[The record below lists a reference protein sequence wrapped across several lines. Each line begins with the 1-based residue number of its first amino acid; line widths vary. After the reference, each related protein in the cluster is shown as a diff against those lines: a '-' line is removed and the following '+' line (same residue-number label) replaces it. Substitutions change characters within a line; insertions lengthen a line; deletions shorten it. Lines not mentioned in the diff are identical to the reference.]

1 MEKVIANIL
10 ILADGGPS
18 IGGGHISRC
27 RALAASLEEGGF
39 SVRFC
44 IPEAAGGDF
53 PDFGSPAFYSELH
66 RPGQFDG
73 VDMVIADSYRL
84 SPSILEG
91 IRHYAKLM
99 IVDDFRHLPVDRHA
113 DFILNY
119 NVGSDSIP
127 YGDNVVKLLGPK
139 YCLLRRSFRELV
151 PKDDGFVLFV
161 AGSSDIGGAT
171 LDMARWYGP
180 SWPPVVAVLGPMV
193 SDDYRREVFDA
204 AQGKEGLT
212 VWRAPRSFDDLI
224 SRASKVVCTSSV
236 TSYEALALGKPTVVF
251 QVAENQRAIGATLSS
266 LGWGHNLGW
275 WLDVTES
282 SLLEGITVAT
292 PPPKGCIPLDGADQ
306 VAKII
311 AVNFN
316 FSGGIL

>member
-1 MEKVIANIL
+1 MGSLSVL
-10 ILADGGPS
+10 ILSDGGPS

-27 RALAASLEEGGF
+27 RALAASLEEWGI
-39 SVRFC
+39 SVRFGV
-44 IPEAAGGDF
+44 PAVAGGDL

-66 RPGQFDG
+66 RPGLFDG
-73 VDMVIADSYRL
+73 VDVVIADSYRL
-84 SPSILEG
+84 SPSILDG
-91 IRHYAKLM
+91 IRRYAKLM
-99 IVDDFRHLPVDRHA
+99 IIDDFRQIPVDRHA

-151 PKDDGFVLFV
+151 PEDDGFVLFV

-193 SDDYRREVFDA
+193 PDDYRREVLDVA
-204 AQGKEGLT
+204 RGKDGLS
-212 VWRAPRSFDDLI
+212 VLRDPSSFDDLM
-224 SRASKVVCTSSV
+224 SRASMVVCTSSV

-251 QVAENQRAIGATLSS
+251 QVAENQRAIGVALSS

-275 WLDVTES
+275 WTDVTES
-282 SLLEGITVAT
+282 SLLEGIDCVM
-292 PPPKGCIPLDGADQ
+292 PPPMGAIPLDGADL
-306 VAKII
+306 VVRTLISFFK
-311 AVNFN
+311 
-316 FSGGIL
+316 

>member
-1 MEKVIANIL
+1 MGYLSVL

-27 RALAASLEEGGF
+27 RALAASLEEGGL
-39 SVRFC
+39 SVRFG
-44 IPEAAGGDF
+44 IPELAGGDL

-66 RPGQFDG
+66 RQGQFDG
-73 VDMVIADSYRL
+73 VDMVIADSYRF
-84 SPSILEG
+84 SPSILDG
-91 IRHYAKLM
+91 IRDYAKLM
-99 IVDDFRHLPVDRHA
+99 IVDDFRHIPVDGHA

-151 PKDDGFVLFV
+151 SKNDGFVLFV

-193 SDDYRREVFDA
+193 SDDYRGEVLDVA
-204 AQGKEGLT
+204 RGKEGLT
-212 VWRAPRSFDDLI
+212 VLRAPSSFEDLM
-224 SRASKVVCTSSV
+224 SRASVVVCTSSV
-236 TSYEALALGKPTVVF
+236 TSYEALALGKSTVVF
-251 QVAENQRAIGATLSS
+251 QVAENQRAIGVALSS

-275 WLDVTES
+275 WPDVTES

-306 VAKII
+306 VTKII
-311 AVNFN
+311 VANFN
-316 FSGGIL
+316 FFGGIL

>member
-73 VDMVIADSYRL
+73 VDMVIADSYRF

-91 IRHYAKLM
+91 IRHYTKLM

-119 NVGSDSIP
+119 NVDSDSIP
-127 YGDNVVKLLGPK
+127 YGDKVVKLLGPK
-139 YCLLRRSFRELV
+139 YCLLRRSFRELL

-161 AGSSDIGGAT
+161 AGSSDIGVAT
-171 LDMARWYGP
+171 LDMARWYDV
-180 SWPPVVAVLGPMV
+180 SWPPMVAVLGPMV
-193 SDDYRREVFDA
+193 PDDYFDKVSRMA
-204 AQGKEGLT
+204 DKKDGLT
-212 VWRAPRSFDDLI
+212 LMRAPSDFDGLMA
-224 SRASKVVCTSSV
+224 RASSVVCTSSV
-236 TSYEALALGKPTVVF
+236 TCYEAMALGKPVVVF
-251 QVAENQRAIGATLSS
+251 QVAENQRRIGRALSE
-266 LGWGHNLGW
+266 LGWGIDLGW
-275 WLDVTES
+275 WKDVSPEI
-282 SLLEGITVAT
+282 LHGAIEKAF
-292 PPPKGCIPLDGADQ
+292 PPPAGCVSTDGAKR
-306 VAKII
+306 VAR
-311 AVNFN
+311 A
-316 FSGGIL
+316 ILSMVR